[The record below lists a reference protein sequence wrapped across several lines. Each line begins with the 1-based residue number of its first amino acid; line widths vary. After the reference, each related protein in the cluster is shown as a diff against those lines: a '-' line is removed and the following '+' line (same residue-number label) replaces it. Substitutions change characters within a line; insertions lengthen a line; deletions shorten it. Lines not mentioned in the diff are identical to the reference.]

1 MKEKLTRHLSSTT
14 ITSPLPREAELWV
27 TDEILWLLKDGR
39 WHELGEIVKK
49 CSLPE
54 SKAEMAVSFLSE
66 YGFIEV
72 NKNGRKARLRPLMLK
87 FINEIQYVEKKEAFT
102 S

>member
-1 MKEKLTRHLSSTT
+1 
-14 ITSPLPREAELWV
+14 LWV
-27 TDEILWLLKDGR
+27 TDEILWLLKDGE
-39 WHELGEIVKK
+39 WHELREIVKK

-54 SKAEMAVSFLSE
+54 SKVEMTVSFLSE

-72 NKNGRKARLRPLMLK
+72 NKGGRKARLRPLMLK
-87 FINEIQYVEKKEAFT
+87 FINEIQQVEKEEAFT